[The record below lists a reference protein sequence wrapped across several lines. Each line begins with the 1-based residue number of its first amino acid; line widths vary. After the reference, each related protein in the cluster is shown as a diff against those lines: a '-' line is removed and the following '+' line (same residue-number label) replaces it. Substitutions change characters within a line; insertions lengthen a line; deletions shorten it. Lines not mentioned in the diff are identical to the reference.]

1 MVMTSEDFYNLSKL
15 RSTRVFAAKLE
26 EIAADASFDDYSF
39 EDKIKLCLDAQL
51 EAKATALTEKRLR
64 QAGLKDCA
72 AALENFQAGT
82 SRGVSKDRIARLGT
96 CEWIDLG
103 HDYIVVGAS
112 GAGKTYLAQAMAVAA
127 CRRGYTARYYRM
139 ARLADDFDAVA
150 DKPAQRRDLLDSLT
164 QPDLVVIDDFLL
176 TDVSAH
182 ALNQVLNLLVGR
194 ENSST
199 VIASQHE
206 PSYWYNAFAEDAISD
221 AVLSRLQ
228 SSGAKLTLKGEDM
241 RDRDDIRQERQEHI
255 KALRAKQ
262 SRRR

>member
-26 EIAADASFDDYSF
+26 EIAADATFDEYSF

-64 QAGLKDCA
+64 QAGLKDCP
-72 AALENFQAGT
+72 AALENFEVGAT
-82 SRGVSKDRIARLGT
+82 RGVTKDRIARLGS
-96 CEWIDLG
+96 CEWIDFG

-112 GAGKTYLAQAMAVAA
+112 GTGKTYLAQAMAVAA

-139 ARLADDFDAVA
+139 ARLADDFDAAA
-150 DKPAQRRDLLDSLT
+150 DKPNERRALLDSLT

-176 TDVSAH
+176 TDISAH

-206 PSYWYNAFAEDAISD
+206 PDYWYGAFAEDAISD

-228 SSGAKLTLKGEDM
+228 ASGAKLTLKGEDM
-241 RDRDDIRQERQEHI
+241 RDRDDIRQERQAHI
-255 KALRAKQ
+255 KALKAKQ
-262 SRRR
+262 PRHR

>member
-1 MVMTSEDFYNLSKL
+1 MVMTSQDFYDLSKL

-26 EIAADASFDDYSF
+26 EIAADASYDDYSF
-39 EDKIKLCLDAQL
+39 EEKIKLCLDAQL
-51 EAKATALTEKRLR
+51 EAKASALTDKRLR
-64 QAGLKDCA
+64 QAGLKDCP
-72 AALENFQAGT
+72 AALENFEAGT
-82 SRGVSKDRIARLGT
+82 ARGVSKDRIVRLSS
-96 CEWIDLG
+96 CEWIDFG
-103 HDYIVVGAS
+103 HDYIIVGAS

-139 ARLADDFDAVA
+139 AKLADEFDATA
-150 DKPAQRRDLLDSLT
+150 DKPVQRRDFLESLT

-176 TDVSAH
+176 TEVSAH

-206 PSYWYNAFAEDAISD
+206 PSYWYNAFAEEAISD

-228 SSGAKLTLKGEDM
+228 SSGAQLTLKGEDM
-241 RDRDDIRQERQEHI
+241 RDRDDIRQGRKEHI
-255 KALRAKQ
+255 KSLKAKQ
-262 SRRR
+262 ARRR